1 MPLLRLCRQ
10 LTEQNGTLL
19 PKNHPL
25 GSRLVCM
32 EYSKSA
38 KEVKTYPLLS
48 ESRFFALCWNF
59 SSGNRLCATMLP
71 SPQAF
76 HYTLPYQP
84 GSATQLHTHDYLE
97 LAYVVK
103 GDFYQN
109 ILGKRIRF
117 HAGELCLIDKNCLH
131 QDYLISED
139 TIILFLGIANDMFH
153 EVIHENITTQKIVS
167 FLQSALLEQ
176 KDLQQYL
183 HFRPKAN
190 LPSTIHMEECLL
202 LLLRELVADTVGSHY
217 VCKGMLLRIFRLLS
231 TEFDFSLSQQQKKS
245 MSWLIFHEITEYM
258 KRNYQT
264 VTVQDLVTEF
274 HYQEDYFNRIIK
286 NKTGLTYSG
295 YLKQIRLDAAERL
308 LRNTS
313 LSIEEIAADVG
324 YHNKG
329 FFYKIF
335 AEKYGM
341 TPSKYRKHITVK

>member
-1 MPLLRLCRQ
+1 MPLSELCRRI
-10 LTEQNGTLL
+10 TEQNGKPL

-59 SSGNRLCATMLP
+59 SSKNKLYATMLP
-71 SPQAF
+71 SPEPF
-76 HYTLPYQP
+76 HYALPFQP
-84 GSATQLHTHDYLE
+84 ESATQLHTHDYLE
-97 LAYVVK
+97 LAYIVK
-103 GDFYQN
+103 GNFYQN
-109 ILGKRIRF
+109 IVGKTIHFR
-117 HAGELCLIDKNCLH
+117 AGELCLIDKNCLH

-139 TIILFLGIANDMFH
+139 AIILFIGIANDMFH
-153 EVIHENITTQKIVS
+153 EVINENITTQKIIS

-183 HFRPKAN
+183 HFRPKTN
-190 LPSTIHMEECLL
+190 IPSTAHMEECLL
-202 LLLRELVADTVGSHY
+202 LFLQELVSNTVGSHY
-217 VCKGMLLRIFRLLS
+217 VCKGMLFRIFRLLS

-264 VTVQDLVTEF
+264 VAIQDLVTEF

-308 LRNTS
+308 LRTTS
-313 LSIEEIAADVG
+313 LSIEEIAAEVG

-335 AEKYGM
+335 VEKYGM
-341 TPSKYRKHITVK
+341 TPSKYRKHITA